1 MLQNYLRVAL
11 RTLRKQKFYAFLNIF
26 GLALGITC
34 CLLITLYVADELSY
48 DRFHQKADRIYRIN
62 TDLKFGG
69 QESQFAVNSAPIGFA
84 LVRDYPQVEQ
94 AVRFRYRGSFLVKR
108 EVQNFKEENA
118 VFADS
123 TLFDVFTLPLVTGN
137 PKAALARPNTVVISE
152 SAAKRHFG
160 RENPVG
166 KTLTFDNTDRY
177 EVTAVMRDMP
187 RNGHFRYDFFLSM
200 SSLGES
206 KEDNWVSFNFN
217 TYLLLRRG
225 NTPQQ
230 VESHFR
236 DVVVKYIAP
245 QVKALMNINSMEAFE
260 KSGNY
265 LRFSLMPL
273 TDIHLHSDRVA
284 ELAPNG
290 NVLYVYIFGVVAGF
304 ILLIA
309 CVNFMNLA
317 TARSAGR
324 AKEVG
329 VRKVL
334 GSERSSLIGQFLT
347 ESTLMSVLAFAL
359 AILGVALL
367 LPFFNQLA
375 GKDIGLPFG
384 SWWVVPALAA
394 GAVVV
399 GLLAGSYPAFFLS
412 AFQPVQV
419 LKGKVQAGMRGG
431 WLRNALV
438 VFQFAT
444 SIILIIGTVVVYRQL
459 NYIQTK
465 KLGFN
470 KDQVLIIQDAY
481 ALNQGVQ
488 AFRDEMLRQPG
499 VTSGT
504 VSGFLPIPSSRNENP
519 LFPEGVIEQDRAV
532 SMQNWQVDHDYLKT
546 MGMELAAGRGFD
558 RQFATDSTAVVINE
572 TAARLLGYA
581 NPVGKRLSR
590 IEDFVNKKTS
600 TYTIIGVVKNFH
612 YESLRQTVGAL
623 AMMLGKSTGN
633 VSFRLQSADVPA
645 VIGAAEARWKSMA
658 PGQPFNYS
666 FLDSEFDKMYRAEQ
680 RIGHIAVAFA
690 VLAITIACLGLFGLA
705 AFTAEQRTKEI
716 GIRKVLGASVPGIV
730 ALLSK
735 DFLRL
740 VLVSFVL
747 SAPLAW
753 WAMHVWL
760 QSFAFKAGVSW
771 WIFAGAAA
779 GALLIALLTVSFQS
793 IKAALTN
800 PVKSLRSE

>member
-1 MLQNYLRVAL
+1 
-11 RTLRKQKFYAFLNIF
+11 
-26 GLALGITC
+26 
-34 CLLITLYVADELSY
+34 
-48 DRFHQKADRIYRIN
+48 
-62 TDLKFGG
+62 
-69 QESQFAVNSAPIGFA
+69 
-84 LVRDYPQVEQ
+84 
-94 AVRFRYRGSFLVKR
+94 
-108 EVQNFKEENA
+108 
-118 VFADS
+118 
-123 TLFDVFTLPLVTGN
+123 
-137 PKAALARPNTVVISE
+137 
-152 SAAKRHFG
+152 
-160 RENPVG
+160 
-166 KTLTFDNTDRY
+166 

-187 RNGHFRYDFFLSM
+187 RNAHFRYDFFLSM
-200 SSLGES
+200 NSLPES

-217 TYLLLRRG
+217 TYLLLREG
-225 NTPQQ
+225 STSQQ
-230 VESHFR
+230 LESRFR
-236 DVVVKYIAP
+236 DVIQKYIAP
-245 QVKALMNINSMEAFE
+245 QVKALMNINSMEEFE

-273 TDIHLHSDRVA
+273 TDIHLRSDRVA

-290 NVLYVYIFGVVAGF
+290 NILYVYIFGAVAVF

-347 ESTLMSVLAFAL
+347 ESTLMSTLAFAL

-375 GKDIGLPFG
+375 GKAIGLPFA
-384 SWWVVPALAA
+384 SWWVLPLLMA
-394 GAVVV
+394 GALGV

-412 AFQPVQV
+412 AFQPVHV

-465 KLGFN
+465 KLGFD

-481 ALNQGVQ
+481 ALNQQVQ

-504 VSGFLPIPSSRNENP
+504 VSGYLPIPSYRNESP
-519 LFPEGVIEQDRAV
+519 LFPEGMIEQDRAV
-532 SMQNWQVDHDYLKT
+532 SMQNWQVDYDYLKT
-546 MGMELAAGRGFD
+546 MGMEIAAGRGFD
-558 RQFATDSTAVVINE
+558 RRFATDSTAVVINE

-590 IEDFVNKKTS
+590 LDDFGSKKTS

-623 AMMLGKSTGN
+623 AMMLSENTGS

-645 VIGAAEARWKSMA
+645 VIAAAEAKWKSMA

-666 FLDSEFDKMYRAEQ
+666 FLDTEFDQMYRAEQ
-680 RIGHIAVAFA
+680 RVGHIAVAFA

-735 DFLRL
+735 DFLKL

-747 SAPLAW
+747 AAPLAW
-753 WAMHVWL
+753 WAMHEWL
-760 QSFAFKAGVSW
+760 QNFAFKAGVSW
-771 WIFAGAAA
+771 WIFAAAA
-779 GALLIALLTVSFQS
+779 VGALLVALLTVSFQS
-793 IKAALTN
+793 IKAALMD

>member
-1 MLQNYLRVAL
+1 MLRNYLRVAL

-26 GLALGITC
+26 GLALGVTC

-48 DRFHQKADRIYRIN
+48 DRFHQKAGRIYRIN

-69 QESQFAVNSAPIGFA
+69 QESQFAVAAAPMGFA

-94 AVRFRYRGSFLVKR
+94 AVRFRPRGGFLVKR
-108 EVQNFKEENA
+108 EVQNFKEERV
-118 VFADS
+118 VFADA
-123 TLFDVFTLPLVTGN
+123 TLFEVFTLPVVAGTPRTALV
-137 PKAALARPNTVVISE
+137 RPNTAVLSE
-152 SAAKRHFG
+152 SAARRYFG
-160 RENPVG
+160 KESPVG
-166 KTLTFDNTDRY
+166 KTLTFNNADRY
-177 EVTAVMRDMP
+177 EVTAVIGDMP

-200 SSLGES
+200 SSLDES

-217 TYLLLRRG
+217 TYLLLREG
-225 NTPQQ
+225 ATPASL
-230 VESHFR
+230 ESRFR

-265 LRFSLMPL
+265 LRFSLIPL
-273 TDIHLHSDRVA
+273 TDIHLHSDRIA
-284 ELAPNG
+284 ELSPNG
-290 NVLYVYIFGVVAGF
+290 NILYVYIFGAVALF

-334 GSERSSLIGQFLT
+334 GSGRTSLIGQFLT
-347 ESTLMSVLAFAL
+347 ESILMSLLAFAL
-359 AILGVALL
+359 AAVGVALL
-367 LPFFNQLA
+367 LPFFNQLSGKEIALPYRNPWAVPVLLA
-375 GKDIGLPFG
+375 G
-384 SWWVVPALAA
+384 ALA
-394 GAVVV
+394 V

-412 AFQPVQV
+412 AFRPVLV
-419 LKGKVQAGMRGG
+419 LKGKMHAGVRGG

-444 SIILIIGTVVVYRQL
+444 SIVLIIGTVVVYRQL

-470 KDQVLIIQDAY
+470 KEQVLIVNDAY
-481 ALNQGVQ
+481 ALNNQVQ

-499 VTSGT
+499 VAGGT
-504 VSGFLPIPSSRNENP
+504 VTSFLPIPSSRNENP
-519 LFPEGVIEQDRAV
+519 MFPEGVIEQDRAV
-532 SMQNWQVDHDYLKT
+532 SMQNWVVDHDYLKT
-546 MGMELAAGRGFD
+546 MGMELAAGRAFD
-558 RQFATDSTAVVINE
+558 RQFTTDSSAVIINE
-572 TAARLLGYA
+572 TAAKLLGYA
-581 NPVGKRLSR
+581 NPLGKRLTR
-590 IEDFVNKKTS
+590 FDDFEKKT
-600 TYTIIGVVKNFH
+600 TQNFTIIGVVKNFH

-623 AMMLGKSTGN
+623 AMTLGKSTGS
-633 VSFRLQSADVPA
+633 VSFRLRGASVPA
-645 VIGAAEARWKSMA
+645 VVAAAEARWKQMA
-658 PGQPFNYS
+658 PGQPFSYA
-666 FLDSEFDKMYRAEQ
+666 FLDARFDEMYRAEQ
-680 RIGHIAVAFA
+680 RVGTISVAFA

-735 DFLRL
+735 DFLKL
-740 VLVSFVL
+740 VVVSFVFA
-747 SAPLAW
+747 APLAW
-753 WAMHVWL
+753 WAMHRWL
-760 QSFAFKAGVSW
+760 QNFAFQVGVHW

-800 PVKSLRSE
+800 PVNSLKSE